1 MLYLSDPMLHYRTY
15 VQDEAHDWVVLVHGA
30 GGNSSIWYRQL
41 RAYQQHFKVLMVDL
55 RGHGGSAHLAARDRR
70 AYTFEEVSRDV
81 IEVLDHLR
89 IEAAHFVGISLGCLV
104 IRTIAELAPER
115 VRSMVLGGAIVR
127 LNLRSRFLVTIGNL
141 FKRVLPFMWLYSLF
155 AWIIMP
161 RERHRESRL
170 LFINEAKKLA
180 QQEFLRWFRLTGQ
193 LVPMLR
199 LFDTSEPPAP
209 TLYLMGEEDHMF
221 LPAVQ
226 QLAARQRRAILQI
239 IERSGHVCNVDQA
252 ELFNR
257 FSIEFLKQ
265 PLLRTS

>member
-1 MLYLSDPMLHYRTY
+1 MLHYRTY
-15 VQDEAHDWVVLVHGA
+15 VRDESHEWVVLVHGA

-41 RAYQQHFKVLMVDL
+41 RAYQEHFKVLMVDL
-55 RGHGGSAHLAARDRR
+55 RGHGGSAHLAGRGRR
-70 AYTFEEVSRDV
+70 RYTFEDVSLDV

-89 IEAAHFVGISLGCLV
+89 IETAHFVGISLGCLV
-104 IRTIAELAPER
+104 IRTIAELAPGR

-127 LNLRSRFLVTIGNL
+127 LNLRSRVLVTLGNA
-141 FKRVLPFMWLYSLF
+141 FKRVLPFMWLYRLF

-161 RERHRESRL
+161 REHHRESRL

-199 LFDTSEPPAP
+199 LFDEEEPPAP
-209 TLYLMGEEDHMF
+209 TLYLMGDEDHMF

-226 QLAARQRRAILQI
+226 RLAARQRNAVLRVV
-239 IERSGHVCNVDQA
+239 ERSGHVVNIDQS

-257 FSIEFLKQ
+257 FSIDFLRG
-265 PLLRTS
+265 PRLAAV